1 MKKRSFFFFKFLF
14 LIYFQIGSSLFSN
27 AQTNNA
33 LGKIETSVLK
43 PDLMSEVLDTSF
55 VVDYH
60 NTGVII
66 NGYTKNVG
74 DSIIQST
81 LTGFFLSRDTIYGPG
96 DVLVT
101 SFHTDRIEPQQYSYF
116 NIPIGLSVIPFGHG
130 SPELG
135 RYYILSKADYT
146 GSIEEPNENDNISYV
161 AIDVIAFPIDLS
173 ISNIRV
179 QDIPLTAGGR
189 VYISVDITNKGKIPG
204 TGSTFVY
211 LSKDTEIS
219 PDDYFSG
226 SYGENDMQANSTL
239 TRIYQVYLD
248 NSLKTGDYYLIF
260 KTDGYNDFIETNE
273 DNNTSFVKINIQEI
287 VFLGINN
294 MNKSSGSLSV
304 APNPLSDAINITIN
318 NSASKQATFELY
330 DSYGAKSKE
339 GILTIENGKFTIP
352 AYDLSKGVY
361 LLKLDSEGKIET
373 LKIIK
378 E

>member
-1 MKKRSFFFFKFLF
+1 MKQRSFFFFKFLF
-14 LIYFQIGSSLFSN
+14 LTYFQIGNSFFSS

-43 PDLMSEVLDTSF
+43 PDLMSEISDTSF

-96 DVLVT
+96 DELIK
-101 SFHTDRIEPQQYSYF
+101 SFHTDLIEPQQYSYF

-146 GSIEEPNENDNISYV
+146 NSIEEPNETDNISYV

-173 ISNIRV
+173 INNIRV

-189 VYISVDITNKGKIPG
+189 VYISVDITNQGKIPG

-211 LSKDTEIS
+211 ISKDTEIS

-226 SYGENDMQANSTL
+226 SYGENDIQANSTL
-239 TRIYQVYLD
+239 TRIYQVYLA

-273 DNNTSFVKINIQEI
+273 DNNTAFVKINVTEI
-287 VFLGINN
+287 VFLDINS

-318 NSASKQATFELY
+318 NSASNQATFELY
-330 DSYGAKSKE
+330 DSYGAKSKG

-352 AYDLSKGVY
+352 AYDLPKGVY
-361 LLKLDSEGKIET
+361 LLKIDSEGKIET